1 MNNQQQ
7 IKIEYEGQTYQIEAK
22 VIEGLEDEQILAL
35 LSPSFPGM
43 AGAKINRKEDGS
55 LEIIK
60 RVGTK
65 GSELLELLKN
75 CPEDTLTQQ
84 IVRLNQL
91 LSSPQLTLGELE
103 QTYQQMSREKL
114 VYILEDRRKTTQS
127 VTQKLY
133 YCQTH
138 RVATL
143 W

>member
-1 MNNQQQ
+1 MNNKPQ

-22 VIEGLEDEQILAL
+22 VIEGLEDEQILGL

-75 CPEDTLTQQ
+75 CPADTFPQQ

-91 LSSPQLTLGELE
+91 LSNHQLTLGELE
-103 QTYQQMSREKL
+103 QVYQHMNKVISLTEN
-114 VYILEDRRKTTQS
+114 RRKTTR
-127 VTQKLY
+127 TIIQKLN
-133 YCQTH
+133 YCQTNST
-138 RVATL
+138 VSL

>member
-1 MNNQQQ
+1 MNNKPQ

-43 AGAKINRKEDGS
+43 AGGKINRAEDGS

-65 GSELLELLKN
+65 GNNKLLELLN
-75 CPEDTLTQQ
+75 DCSEDILTQQ
-84 IVRLNQL
+84 IAQLNQR
-91 LSSPQLTLGELE
+91 LSSPKLTLGELE
-103 QTYQQMSREKL
+103 QIYQHMNKVIHLTENK
-114 VYILEDRRKTTQS
+114 RKTTRT
-127 VTQKLY
+127 VIQKLN
-133 YCQTH
+133 YCPTNSIT
-138 RVATL
+138 TL